1 MEPEGSLPHP
11 QVHTTCTI
19 LNQHSPV
26 HTPPHPSSWRSILI
40 LSSNYTW
47 VFRVVSFPQVSP
59 SKTSIHISSPSYTLW
74 VLLYGFETW
83 SLTVSEGVAQNILI
97 QQAQTDREQRR
108 KLYDRELQSLWLSDV
123 IRSIGWMKTFLA
135 RSNIPLSWH
144 TAMCVAAVSL
154 QHADLQNSAS
164 KIYWER
170 ERYIYIYIYIYYA
183 KFMAQDTYIMCFS
196 LQKACMYVCMHV
208 CMYVYSVPRRTI
220 AQDCYTKHYIWK
232 LQGMWES

>member
-170 ERYIYIYIYIYYA
+170 ER
-183 KFMAQDTYIMCFS
+183 DIMLNSWYKTHTLCAS
-196 LQKACMYVCMHV
+196 AYKRHVCMYVCM
-208 CMYVYSVPRRTI
+208 CTQYPDVPLLRTVI
-220 AQDCYTKHYIWK
+220 QSTISENCKGCEKVSHR
-232 LQGMWES
+232 MSESHN